1 MPQNCCWRLPHRFQ
15 KQNKEARK
23 RLDTVYKQAQ
33 QNGWTA
39 DGSLTI
45 RDGRLWYPNPG

>member
-1 MPQNCCWRLPHRFQ
+1 LLLEITSQISKAEQ
-15 KQNKEARK
+15 EARK

-45 RDGRLWYPNPG
+45 RDGR